1 MFGLFFLPVPIPT
14 PPPSFQVIK
23 TKNKNEPPF
32 TPFRFPSPPLSQY
45 DECPNI
51 AGTTR
56 SKTDPACPQGTYIP
70 EGKTLTKLIT
80 DYSCDK
86 LSSVMHFCSF
96 YGGDGG
102 PGWGRFL
109 GGGRGRRLLQRQ
121 VLLVPP
127 MWIYASC
134 TQRLLPGQCVGAS
147 SILRMADLCPCPRE
161 VTGLLTPPPH
171 CAWELKAPVPPT
183 PVPVDLLLWAGPVLR
198 LREKEV
204 GMRET

>member
-109 GGGRGRRLLQRQ
+109 GGGRGRRLQSSGNAGFSARFFWSLPCGSMPHAPRDSCQ
-121 VLLVPP
+121 VSVWVHPP
-127 MWIYASC
+127 SC
-134 TQRLLPGQCVGAS
+134 EWQTSAPAPG
-147 SILRMADLCPCPRE
+147 
-161 VTGLLTPPPH
+161 
-171 CAWELKAPVPPT
+171 K
-183 PVPVDLLLWAGPVLR
+183 
-198 LREKEV
+198 
-204 GMRET
+204 